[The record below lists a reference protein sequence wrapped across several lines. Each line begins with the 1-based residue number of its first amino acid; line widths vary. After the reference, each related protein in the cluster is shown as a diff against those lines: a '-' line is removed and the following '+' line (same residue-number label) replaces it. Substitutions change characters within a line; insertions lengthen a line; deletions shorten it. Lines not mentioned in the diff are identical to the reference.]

1 MRVDDVSIWRI
12 GSYLAFPSVFSAGQV
27 GTLNEQAWQDQVQW
41 LADQGTVDMGAS
53 KRGWLCRVTGRTAF
67 ELWILRR

>member
-41 LADQGTVDMGAS
+41 LADQGTVDMGSIETRLAVS
-53 KRGWLCRVTGRTAF
+53 GNRADGV
-67 ELWILRR
+67 